1 MFWPRLV
8 TASTVFCHAEETNDV
23 NAAHAL
29 RPVSV
34 CVKNQTSAATSADIA
49 VTTSMIGFAFIAAFN
64 SHCFAAATVSAR
76 LNALMKPTTVVMI
89 ENSLNAPYP
98 AMTATASACIQSAFC
113 WTNVP
118 TDWSMPP
125 MLPRILE
132 SCWAAPPALYAPPVR
147 PSRLPMTPAN
157 GPTTEPT
164 APAMLFT
171 PLANV
176 CTPSVFM
183 SAPVKS
189 FTHCIALPMPSPNAV
204 TAPVMYGLT
213 VLTMFAAPSTM
224 VASRLPN
231 APSNVCVLS
240 AALMAP
246 SFMPSCMSASLN
258 SCEVISPFAI
268 ASRKLPV
275 YAPFLSIASW
285 SLPEAPGIASASWFQ
300 FSVVS
305 LPAPAVWVS
314 IIATLL
320 NVSLLPPATAFRL
333 PAASAS
339 LS

>member
-1 MFWPRLV
+1 
-8 TASTVFCHAEETNDV
+8 
-23 NAAHAL
+23 
-29 RPVSV
+29 
-34 CVKNQTSAATSADIA
+34 
-49 VTTSMIGFAFIAAFN
+49 MIPEMG
-64 SHCFAAATVSAR
+64 T
-76 LNALMKPTTVVMI
+76 M
-89 ENSLNAPYP
+89 
-98 AMTATASACIQSAFC
+98 
-113 WTNVP
+113 
-118 TDWSMPP
+118 
-125 MLPRILE
+125 
-132 SCWAAPPALYAPPVR
+132 
-147 PSRLPMTPAN
+147 
-157 GPTTEPT
+157 TEPT
-164 APAMLFT
+164 APAMLLT

-176 CTPSVFM
+176 CTPWDFM

-189 FTHCIALPMPSPNAV
+189 LVHCMALPMPSPNAV
-204 TAPVMYGLT
+204 TVPVMYGLT

-240 AALMAP
+240 AALIAP